1 MISTCHGNNFGRNV
15 TGLSTERKIK
25 AEGTDFLDTVQCFI
39 NLLVDGYMSQILIGF
54 LLLLK
59 DS

>member
-1 MISTCHGNNFGRNV
+1 MSWPQFRKECDGI
-15 TGLSTERKIK
+15 STERKGR